1 MRPFAPIIFAF
12 TTLLSLAP
20 LSGTTA
26 QMPLS
31 EVRPGMTGVGLT
43 VFEGTKREEFGVR
56 ILGILENVMGPRRSI
71 IVAHLEGGPLKETGV
86 IQGMSGSPVYIDDRL
101 VGAVAYALGS
111 FAKEPI
117 AGITPIAEMIEA
129 DRAPDHRARHQGIP
143 LQLPVTQ
150 DSLRTLVRDAFR
162 RVRPFADQ
170 PSDVRAFGL
179 EPVEAGRLGTLLHPI
194 ATPIALSGF
203 VSEIH
208 NLWASAFNGGGFV
221 TTIAGRTVLQDNA
234 DELLRPGDA
243 VGASLVRGDLS
254 MAGTGTVTMVDNSR
268 VYAFGHPFY
277 NLGPVNFPM
286 TRVSVTTVLP
296 SLAISS
302 KIAAIGEVLGTID
315 QDRST
320 GVFGTLGPGPRL
332 IPVRISLESADRD
345 LRQTFEFEVV
355 EDTLFTPLLTYT
367 GILNTLFSWTRQ
379 IGATTYIIDGTA
391 HLQDH
396 ADITVNDIYTGT
408 TAPIGAATAFM
419 APLSTLFENDFERI
433 VLEAIDITIVSIEE
447 PRTATLERVW
457 FDVDHPKAGDTVP
470 LKVLTRSYR
479 GATRV
484 ETVMVDLPEYAVG
497 SLEILVADATQL
509 TQRERQKGLSL
520 RNAENLD
527 QMIKALND
535 MRRNNRLYV
544 KLLSPAAGAIVRGK
558 TLPSLPPSVLA
569 VLEGDRRSGGLVRLR
584 QATLGEWQIQTDY
597 VVSGSRLLT
606 IDVEGG

>member
-1 MRPFAPIIFAF
+1 MKIFAPIVCSF
-12 TTLLSLAP
+12 TILLHLSP
-20 LSGTTA
+20 LFGTTA
-26 QMPLS
+26 RMPLS

-43 VFEGTKREEFGVR
+43 VFEGTQREEFGVH
-56 ILGILENVMGPRRSI
+56 ILGILENVMGPRRNI
-71 IVAHLEGGPLKETGV
+71 IVAHLEGGPLEETGV

-101 VGAVAYALGS
+101 VGAVAYALGA

-117 AGITPIAEMIEA
+117 AGITPIAEMVEA
-129 DRAPDHRARHQGIP
+129 DGAPDHMARHQGTP

-150 DSLRTLVRDAFR
+150 DSLRNLVRDAFR

-179 EPVEAGRLGTLLHPI
+179 EPVEAARLGTLLHPI

-221 TTIAGRTVLQDNA
+221 TTIAGRTAIQDN
-234 DELLRPGDA
+234 EEEILRPGDA
-243 VGASLVRGDLS
+243 IGVSLVRGDLS
-254 MAGTGTVTMVDNSR
+254 IAGTGTVTMVDDSR

-277 NLGPVNFPM
+277 NLGPVSFPM
-286 TRVSVTTVLP
+286 TRASIATVLP

-302 KIAAIGEVLGTID
+302 KIAAIGEVVGTID

-320 GVFGTLGPGPRL
+320 GVFGTLGPGPQL
-332 IPVRISLESADRD
+332 IPVRISLESADRN
-345 LRQTFEFEVV
+345 LRQTFEFEIV

-379 IGATTYIIDGTA
+379 IGATTYTIDGTA
-391 HLQDH
+391 HLQNH

-408 TAPIGAATAFM
+408 TAPIDAATAFM
-419 APLSTLFENDFERI
+419 APLSTLFENDFERV

-447 PRTATLERVW
+447 PRTATLERAW
-457 FDVDHPKAGDTVP
+457 LDVDHPKAGDTVP
-470 LKVLTRSYR
+470 LKVLTRTYR

-484 ETVMVDLPEYAVG
+484 ETVMVDLPAHAVG
-497 SLEILVADATQL
+497 SLELLVSDATQL
-509 TQRERQKGLSL
+509 TQRERQQGLAL

-527 QMIKALND
+527 QIIKALND
-535 MRRNNRLYV
+535 VRRNNRLYI
-544 KLLSPAAGAIVRGK
+544 KLLSPSAGAIVRGK

-569 VLEGDRRSGGLVRLR
+569 VLEGDRRSGDLVRLR

-606 IDVEGG
+606 INVEAG

>member
-86 IQGMSGSPVYIDDRL
+86 IQGMSGSPVYIDARL

-129 DRAPDHRARHQGIP
+129 DRAPGHRARHQGIP

-355 EDTLFTPLLTYT
+355 EDTLFTPLLIYT